1 MKKQIVFYVLIIC
14 MAFGVISAQEKEAIR
29 GVWLTNVD
37 SDALKSLDN
46 IKKTVELCK
55 EEGFNSIFVVTYN
68 KGLTLYPSEV
78 MKRVVGQEIDS
89 AYIGRDPLKE
99 IIKESHK
106 VGIKVFA
113 WFEFGFSSSYK
124 LNGGRIIEQHPDW
137 AAINNE
143 GKLVTKNGFDWLN
156 GFNPD
161 VQNYMLS
168 LIIEVVKNYEID
180 GIQGDDRLP
189 AMPVESGYD
198 EYTKLL
204 YKKDNNDVEPP
215 KDFRDSSWVAWR
227 VKILNNYMESIYKTV
242 KKINPNVLVT
252 MAPSVFPWSVE
263 EYLQDWVTWVKKG
276 YVDFVFPQLYRKSVE
291 EYIKTLDDIINTQL
305 TCAESKKFYPG
316 VLLKVGAYQPEEEM
330 LKSIIKANRERGI
343 EGEVFFF
350 YEGIKK
356 YPQLF
361 KTEFYKNKVKFPQ

>member
-1 MKKQIVFYVLIIC
+1 
-14 MAFGVISAQEKEAIR
+14 MAFSVINAQEKEAIR

-37 SDALKSLDN
+37 SDALKSLEN

-55 EEGFNSIFVVTYN
+55 KEGFNSIFVVTYN

-78 MKRVVGQEIDS
+78 MKCIVGQEIDS
-89 AYIGRDPLKE
+89 AYLGRDPLKE
-99 IIKESHK
+99 IINEAHNA
-106 VGIKVFA
+106 GIKVFA

-124 LNGGRIIEQHPDW
+124 LNGGKIVAKHPDW
-137 AAINNE
+137 AAINNN

-156 GFNPD
+156 GFDPE

-168 LIIEVVKNYEID
+168 LIIEVVKNYDID

-198 EYTKLL
+198 EYTINL
-204 YKKDNNDVEPP
+204 YKKSFNNAEPP
-215 KDFRDSSWVAWR
+215 KDFRDSNWVAWR
-227 VKILNNYMESIYKTV
+227 VELLNEYMESIYKTV
-242 KKINPNVLVT
+242 KMIKPDVLVV
-252 MAPSVFPWSVE
+252 MAPSVYPWSVE

-276 YVDFVFPQLYRKSVE
+276 YVDFVIPQLYRKTVE
-291 EYIKTLDDIINTQL
+291 EYSKTLDEIIKVQL
-305 TCAESKKFYPG
+305 SCAELKKFYPG
-316 VLLKVGAYQPEEEM
+316 VLLKVGAYQPDEDL
-330 LKSIIKANRERGI
+330 LKSIIKANRDRGI

-356 YPQLF
+356 YPDLF
-361 KTEFYKNKVKFPQ
+361 RHEFYKNQVKFPQ

>member
-1 MKKQIVFYVLIIC
+1 MKKR
-14 MAFGVISAQEKEAIR
+14 MAFYLFILCLTFGLINAKEKEAIR

-46 IKKTVELCK
+46 IKRTIELCK
-55 EEGFNSIFVVTYN
+55 DEGFNSVFVVTYN

-78 MKRVVGQEIDS
+78 MKSVVGQEIDS
-89 AYIGRDPLKE
+89 SYIGRDPLKE
-99 IIKESHK
+99 IIDEAHK

-124 LNGGRIIEQHPDW
+124 LNGGKIVKLHPDW

-156 GFNPD
+156 GFNPE

-168 LIIEVVKNYEID
+168 LIIEVIKNYDVD

-204 YKKDNNDVEPP
+204 YKQNNSNVEPP
-215 KDFRDSSWVAWR
+215 IDFRDSNWVAWR
-227 VKILNNYMESIYKTV
+227 VEILNKYMETIYNTV
-242 KKINPNVLVT
+242 KMIKPNVLVA
-252 MAPSVFPWSVE
+252 MAPSIFPWSVE

-276 YVDFVFPQLYRKSVE
+276 YVDFVIPQIYRKSVE
-291 EYIKTLDDIINTQL
+291 EYSKSLDDIIKTQL
-305 TCAESKKFYPG
+305 TYEEQKKFYPG
-316 VLLKVGAYQPEEEM
+316 VLLKVGAYQPDENL
-330 LKSIIKANRERGI
+330 LKSIIKANRDRGI

-356 YPQLF
+356 YPNLF
-361 KTEFYKNKVKFPQ
+361 KNEFYNNKAIFPQ